1 MITITWH
8 LLLLIILEVVG
19 LIWVIT
25 RNDSSG
31 WLGSDREWAG
41 IAYVILSVVAISIY
55 GGIFWW

>member
-25 RNDSSG
+25 RNGSSG

-41 IAYVILSVVAISIY
+41 IAYMVISVIVISVY

>member
-25 RNDSSG
+25 RNGSSG

-41 IAYVILSVVAISIY
+41 IAYMIISVIIISVY

>member
-8 LLLLIILEVVG
+8 LLLLIILEVLG